1 MLSIIFP
8 IKVVATW
15 CIPYFQ
21 KKENTD
27 LTVPAVECLCI
38 YIYIHTLYVCIYICI
53 YKCIYNYIYIMV
65 YFYTVLLSIR
75 IRSATTEN
83 LLSLYPTTW
92 RILVLIVVRLV
103 ITLRISWGDVPSG
116 WESIPGCG
124 DYDSRVPHVTIETS
138 HHSDSTAP
146 HDLVTP
152 Q

>member
-38 YIYIHTLYVCIYICI
+38 YIHTHYMYV
-53 YKCIYNYIYIMV
+53 YIYVYTNIMV

>member
-1 MLSIIFP
+1 
-8 IKVVATW
+8 
-15 CIPYFQ
+15 
-21 KKENTD
+21 
-27 LTVPAVECLCI
+27 
-38 YIYIHTLYVCIYICI
+38 
-53 YKCIYNYIYIMV
+53 MV

-124 DYDSRVPHVTIETS
+124 DYDSRVPHVTIDTS